1 MDLIDLQR
9 KLMAAARANPPSDG
23 VPYAFEKR
31 ISALL
36 AGKAAFDPWTG
47 WARGLSRAA
56 ALCVLVVLFVA
67 AWSVFLPT
75 SNQETLSQD
84 VETTLFAAVDNAP
97 TDAAAEQQ

>member
-1 MDLIDLQR
+1 MDLSELQR
-9 KLMAAARANPPSDG
+9 KLMAAARANPPDDS
-23 VPYAFEKR
+23 VPYSFEKR

-36 AGKAAFDPWTG
+36 AVKAAFDPWAG

-56 ALCVLVVLFVA
+56 AWCVLVVLFVA
-67 AWSVFLPT
+67 ACSVFLPS

-97 TDAAAEQQ
+97 ADAAA